1 MKRFRTF
8 SLVLL
13 GLITGPVMAQNEA
26 RLLYPPP
33 ARIIQVSVQMTPPP
47 PASATSNTEAAD
59 SATVTGVQR
68 LPAEAPMTPGS
79 TLIVRQWQ
87 PPMPE
92 DGPPPAFETLDTNG
106 DGRISWQEAQAY
118 PLLAND
124 FEYAAGHAHSISK
137 ARYRWWAAQAH

>member
-1 MKRFRTF
+1 MNRFRTV

-13 GLITGPVMAQNEA
+13 GLITGPAMAQNEA

-33 ARIIQVSVQMTPPP
+33 ARMIQVSLHMIPPP
-47 PASATSNTEAAD
+47 VAAQSNPEATSST
-59 SATVTGVQR
+59 TVTGVQQ
-68 LPAEAPMTPGS
+68 LPAEAPMAPGS
-79 TLIVRQWQ
+79 TLIVRQWE

-92 DGPPPAFETLDTNG
+92 DGPPPSFETLDTNG
-106 DGRISWQEAQAY
+106 DGRISRQEAHAY